1 MLHWTWSVKLNYIEE
16 IMDLSNA
23 DVCIEEKLH
32 YFNVNVEQLGG
43 SFF

>member
-1 MLHWTWSVKLNYIEE
+1 MH
-16 IMDLSNA
+16 LSNA
-23 DVCIEEKLH
+23 DVCNVCIEEKLH

>member
-1 MLHWTWSVKLNYIEE
+1 
-16 IMDLSNA
+16 MDLSNA

>member
-1 MLHWTWSVKLNYIEE
+1 MH
-16 IMDLSNA
+16 LSNA

>member
-1 MLHWTWSVKLNYIEE
+1 MH
-16 IMDLSNA
+16 LSNA
-23 DVCIEEKLH
+23 DVCIEEKLY